1 MIPTPPRS
9 SSGSGAGAGA
19 GEPKKANPLFR
30 EAAMQNLSSPDQLNQ
45 LVKITQPYSWI
56 ALSAAGLALAVA
68 LAWSIF
74 GRLPTIVTGEG
85 ILIRKGGTFSI
96 VSQGSG
102 VVTEIADL
110 TAGKRVARGQV
121 LARLSQPE
129 LGQQVAAQQAVV
141 ARLQAEQ
148 REASSGLATLAPAQ
162 GKALLQQQDAQQKL
176 IEGREAQLKS
186 LRSVEQAQAELV
198 RDGLITRQRQEDIKQ
213 QIFSVQNDIN
223 SARNS
228 LQRLAVERLQT
239 TSQNDD
245 KQRDAASRLKNAE
258 GVLADLVLKVKIVSE
273 VTSTHDGVVV
283 EAMAMRGD
291 MVRTGQPIASVEIN
305 DDKLQAVIYLPPNS
319 NAKLI
324 KPGMVAQIS
333 PVVAKKERFG
343 FLVSKVINVSQFPST
358 EAGMLSLVDNPAL
371 VRQLSKAGPPIAVT
385 VELVRDTA
393 TRSGYRWSSSAGAEV
408 EVSSGMVATGGFI
421 VEEKRPIALVIPL
434 IRETVGL

>member
-1 MIPTPPRS
+1 MIPTPP
-9 SSGSGAGAGA
+9 SSGSGSGAGA

-305 DDKLQAVIYLPPNS
+305 DDKLQVVIYLPPNS

>member
-1 MIPTPPRS
+1 
-9 SSGSGAGAGA
+9 
-19 GEPKKANPLFR
+19 
-30 EAAMQNLSSPDQLNQ
+30 MQNLSSPDQLNQ

>member
-1 MIPTPPRS
+1 MIPTPP
-9 SSGSGAGAGA
+9 SSGSGA

-305 DDKLQAVIYLPPNS
+305 DDKLQVVIYLPPNS